1 MSLIDEALKRA
12 RQEAARQDA
21 AAREE
26 RYARVPTYVAPVRRS
41 RSWLLPGVVA
51 GCLVVGAAAGVL
63 MSRSPQAVGPHPLAP
78 SPANPPALP
87 GRGGTPAE
95 VGAKSTAP
103 SVQEPVVEEQA
114 AAAKPVP
121 IPVAKA
127 PAVEPPPA
135 SRPPSPGEGERG
147 GGRGGQG
154 VRAAP
159 EPAPAVPSVP
169 APLAP
174 AAPIGPIGPV
184 VDLPQP
190 PPPETRSYVREVPG
204 EGGAVLRLNGIAF
217 SEKPVALFGEK
228 VLAPGESVG
237 GFTVM
242 EIEAK
247 RVKLQG
253 PGGTVVYVS
262 LK

>member
-1 MSLIDEALKRA
+1 
-12 RQEAARQDA
+12 
-21 AAREE
+21 
-26 RYARVPTYVAPVRRS
+26 V
-41 RSWLLPGVVA
+41 W
-51 GCLVVGAAAGVL
+51 
-63 MSRSPQAVGPHPLAP
+63 MSRSPHPLAP
-78 SPANPPALP
+78 SPATPPALP

-95 VGAKSTAP
+95 VGAKIEPKADEKI
-103 SVQEPVVEEQA
+103 VQKPAVEEQVA
-114 AAAKPVP
+114 ETKIASKPVTE
-121 IPVAKA
+121 K
-127 PAVEPPPA
+127 PAIEKPPEVR
-135 SRPPSPGEGERG
+135 SPSPGEVGRG
-147 GGRGGQG
+147 DGRGGQG
-154 VRAAP
+154 VRAP
-159 EPAPAVPSVP
+159 EPAPPQAPP
-169 APLAP
+169 APAP
-174 AAPIGPIGPV
+174 AAPVGPV

-190 PPPETRSYVREVPG
+190 PPPETRFYVREVPV
-204 EGGAVLRLNGIAF
+204 EGGAALRLNGIAF